1 MERGQDR
8 KPIRLRDFLIDQD
21 GGIYAV
27 SVYDNDERAGC
38 VLRYLPDPDGERA
51 CGNGQR
57 YRKIEFDE
65 AFAWIREHHPE
76 WNDTVHRIPLDQI
89 ATVLKPEEKIQEIIR
104 RDSRVRNL
112 ASLFNLPEKSFGCTG
127 SLLCGLENEASDI
140 DLVIYG
146 EHWFSAQRQLAD
158 AVSKGLIPEMSEEM
172 WRKVYR
178 KRVPEI
184 SFDDFIAHEARKYNR
199 GEYEGTYF
207 DLLFSRGYT
216 EQNAVPI
223 KKGVPT
229 GRDVIE
235 ATVTDASLAF
245 DNPSVYA
252 IDHEEISYVL
262 SFTHTYAGQA
272 LAGEMIE
279 AAGVIEDHGD
289 EKWLI
294 IGTTREARGEYILSR
309 TLLNR

>member
-1 MERGQDR
+1 ME
-8 KPIRLRDFLIDQD
+8 KPIRLRDFLIDKD

-38 VLRYLPDPDGERA
+38 VLRYLPDPEGERT
-51 CGNGQR
+51 GPDGRR
-57 YRKIEFDE
+57 YRKVEFDE
-65 AFAWIREHHPE
+65 AFNWIRENRPE
-76 WNDTVHRIPLDQI
+76 WSDTVHRIPLTEI
-89 ATVLKPEEKIQEIIR
+89 RSVLKPEEQMAGVIR
-104 RDSRVRNL
+104 RNQRVRSL
-112 ASLFNLPEKSFGCTG
+112 MSLFSLPDRSYGCTG

-140 DLVIYG
+140 DLVVYG
-146 EHWFSAQRQLAD
+146 EDWFSAQRQLAG
-158 AVSKGLIPEMSEEM
+158 AVAAGKIPSMSEEM

-184 SFDDFIAHEARKYNR
+184 GFDDFVVHEERKFNR

-207 DLLFSRGYT
+207 DLLFSRGYSHK
-216 EQNAVPI
+216 NAVTI
-223 KKGVPT
+223 RKGEAI

-235 ATVTDASLAF
+235 ARVTDASLAF

-252 IDHEEISYVL
+252 IDHDEISYVL

-272 LAGEMIE
+272 LAGEQIE
-279 AAGVIEDHGD
+279 AAGVVEDHGD

-294 IGTTREARGEYILSR
+294 VGTTREARGEYILSR
-309 TLLNR
+309 TLLDR